1 MHADLPDVNVW
12 LALAV
17 QEHPSHSMA
26 SRWWMEDAA
35 DQVLFC
41 RVTALGLVRLLGQER
56 VMGEG
61 TLPMDQALELYEA
74 FLSLV
79 EVGWAEE
86 PIGVDALWRSLMRLQ
101 QLTGRHCTDAYL
113 ASLAQHQDL
122 RLVSFDRD
130 YQRFSDLRMR
140 ILPPPGDSQ

>member
-1 MHADLPDVNVW
+1 VGADLPDVNVW

-17 QEHPSHSMA
+17 QEHPFHSMA
-26 SRWWMEDAA
+26 SRWWMADAA

-56 VMGEG
+56 VMGPG
-61 TLPMDQALELYEA
+61 RLAMDQALELYEA

-86 PIGVDALWRSLMRLQ
+86 PMGVDALWRSLMRAH
-101 QLTGRHCTDAYL
+101 QLSSRHCTDAYL
-113 ASLAQHQDL
+113 ASLAQHRDL
-122 RLVSFDRD
+122 RLVSFDND
-130 YQRFSDLRMR
+130 FQRFSHLRLR
-140 ILPPPGDSQ
+140 LLSPA